1 MEKVKKYHIT
11 KFTLITLFLGLVA
24 AALWIEQGFKNA
36 LHTILLTWSLFI
48 LCIPANHGKIIIGL
62 PARFLFGKPCAHTQV
77 ITVSLAT
84 LINLF
89 TYLIIP
95 AAYFSTILTH
105 LLLRIISN
113 PWPYWSIILVCAL
126 GTLYKS
132 LIGIKNFNTKKLVHY
147 PIRTFIMISGIFMF
161 LYFSYKE
168 LVILLNVRAV

>member
-1 MEKVKKYHIT
+1 MEKVKKYYIT
-11 KFTLITLFLGLVA
+11 RFTIFTLFLGLVV
-24 AALWIEQGFKNA
+24 AALWIEHGFKNA

-62 PARFLFGKPCAHTQV
+62 PARLVLGKPCVHTQI
-77 ITVSLAT
+77 ITVSLAV

-132 LIGIKNFNTKKLVHY
+132 LIGTKYFYSKKLVHY
-147 PIRTFIMISGIFMF
+147 PLRTFIILSGIFIF
-161 LYFSYKE
+161 FYFSYKE
-168 LVILLNVRAV
+168 LVILLNVRAI